1 MSFNLLIVDDEA
13 PIRKGLSEHIKW
25 EDYDCKVV
33 ATANNGE
40 DAIAK
45 INENVINI
53 ILTDVKMPLLDG
65 IGLAKYI
72 YENHPDVAVIIL
84 SGYSEFEYARSA
96 IQYHVSQYLLKPAS
110 KDQIIT
116 AVKEVCEK
124 IVTSKSNTQ
133 IKESELAFLKD
144 QLFQQLTDSNII
156 DENKQKKIDSFNL
169 DFSHFYVAAF
179 QLPKDFNDF
188 MSTYNIPM
196 DEKYLKMLTESP
208 NIFQLKSIVLNMI
221 NDLQIQLTHSVRK
234 YSSFIEE
241 SLNYIKEH
249 LEDDLSLEQIAQ
261 HVHINKSYFSRTFKK
276 ECGDSVISYI
286 TNLRINKAKE
296 LLATSN
302 LKTFEISETVGIH
315 DPAYFSVIFKKNTG
329 MSPKAYRD
337 QFLNV

>member
-96 IQYHVSQYLLKPAS
+96 IQYHVSQYLLKPVS

-156 DENKQKKIDSFNL
+156 DENTQKKIDSFNL

-188 MSTYNIPM
+188 NKLKAIIKDQQIESHCFRYN
-196 DEKYLKMLTESP
+196 
-208 NIFQLKSIVLNMI
+208 NIVLTAYFCDQNSYI
-221 NDLQIQLTHSVRK
+221 EPIVEDCKDIENLFQEQYDKQLDIGISAHHSTARHFSK
-234 YSSFIEE
+234 AASEAITALSLNFYSSSHIIAF
-241 SLNYIKEH
+241 SKDYIANRK
-249 LEDDLSLEQIAQ
+249 L
-261 HVHINKSYFSRTFKK
+261 FFT
-276 ECGDSVISYI
+276 
-286 TNLRINKAKE
+286 KA
-296 LLATSN
+296 
-302 LKTFEISETVGIH
+302 
-315 DPAYFSVIFKKNTG
+315 
-329 MSPKAYRD
+329 
-337 QFLNV
+337 

>member
-156 DENKQKKIDSFNL
+156 DENKQKR
-169 DFSHFYVAAF
+169 
-179 QLPKDFNDF
+179 
-188 MSTYNIPM
+188 
-196 DEKYLKMLTESP
+196 LT
-208 NIFQLKSIVLNMI
+208 L
-221 NDLQIQLTHSVRK
+221 LTW
-234 YSSFIEE
+234 I
-241 SLNYIKEH
+241 L
-249 LEDDLSLEQIAQ
+249 
-261 HVHINKSYFSRTFKK
+261 
-276 ECGDSVISYI
+276 
-286 TNLRINKAKE
+286 
-296 LLATSN
+296 
-302 LKTFEISETVGIH
+302 
-315 DPAYFSVIFKKNTG
+315 VIF
-329 MSPKAYRD
+329 M
-337 QFLNV
+337 